1 MEHQPPPFFRTG
13 LSPLARLF
21 IFTTLA
27 LALIVADARLKY
39 LDTVRQYASVV
50 IYPLQRLAGAP
61 ASISHRASEFFVSSG
76 ALRAEN
82 ARLARENVNQSAQL
96 QQLASLTM
104 ENDQLRKLVD
114 ARQRLTA
121 QTSFA
126 EILYAARDPFSRKV
140 VIDQGSQNG
149 VRPGE
154 PVIDGMGVIGQVT
167 RIYPW
172 LAEVTLITDKG
183 HLVPVLNPRNGLR
196 AVLAGTGND
205 GALELKFVPLNADF
219 ENNDRLVTSGID
231 GVYPPGLPVAQV
243 SNVERNAAYL
253 FARIICKPLAG
264 VNNHR
269 QVLVVHADQALP
281 ERPAEQ
287 PEKADKPAPKKGRR
301 GAAAGGP
308 G

>member
-13 LSPLARLF
+13 PSPLARLF
-21 IFTTLA
+21 IFSTLA
-27 LALIVADARLKY
+27 LALIVADARMKY
-39 LDTVRQYASVV
+39 LDTVRQVASVI
-50 IYPLQRLAGAP
+50 IYPLQRIAGAP
-61 ASISHRASEFFVSSG
+61 ASIFQRASEFFVSSTS
-76 ALRAEN
+76 LRAEN
-82 ARLARENVNQSAQL
+82 SRLAQENLNHAAQL

-104 ENDQLRKLVD
+104 ENEQLRKLVE
-114 ARQRLTA
+114 ARQRLTGR
-121 QTSFA
+121 TTFA
-126 EILYAARDPFSRKV
+126 EILYAARDPFSRKI
-140 VIDQGSQNG
+140 VIDQGSQHG
-149 VRPGE
+149 VRAGQ
-154 PVIDGMGVIGQVT
+154 PVIDGMGVVGQVT

-219 ENNDRLVTSGID
+219 ENNDQLVTSGID

-243 SNVERNAAYL
+243 SNVERNSAYL

-264 VNNHR
+264 VNNHK
-269 QVLVVHADQALP
+269 QVLVVHAEQALP
-281 ERPAEQ
+281 VRPAET
-287 PEKADKPAPKKGRR
+287 PEKPEKAPKKGRK
-301 GAAAGGP
+301 GGGGP